1 MNSGSFAIIVDG
13 GLAVCRHR
21 HSRAPSSYLSAVHPI
36 LSALFS
42 FSSPESNLSLLPF
55 FPSLFRPHLW
65 AKPRKASTFYL
76 DPSSPQQVLGRVEA
90 AGDPAFPSE
99 TTTTAP
105 ATTADAVA
113 FRSLLRNDVDL
124 HPISSHGGLA
134 SSPPAVIS
142 NPDSENARQAITTA
156 GDVDQKVLSED
167 TSDGNAVD
175 GGLGEGSRTL
185 RMHPESGIDDRFQC
199 PSVDEMRRKFDA
211 TTTTMTTTT
220 TTEDSRNHSFSTE
233 SSSRV
238 TDSED
243 DSSGLDSFS
252 SRSFIVGSDPTTPAG
267 ASFLHHSPLIQK
279 NQESRGKYR
288 ATHSFARTTDSL
300 ASSTKNSLN

>member
-113 FRSLLRNDVDL
+113 FRSLLRNDEDL
-124 HPISSHGGLA
+124 HPISSHGSPA
-134 SSPPAVIS
+134 SPPPAVIA
-142 NPDSENARQAITTA
+142 NRDSENARQALTAA
-156 GDVDQKVLSED
+156 GDIDQKVLSENSAGED
-167 TSDGNAVD
+167 AVD
-175 GGLGEGSRTL
+175 RRLGEGSRTL

-199 PSVDEMRRKFDA
+199 LSVDEMRRKFDA
-211 TTTTMTTTT
+211 TTTTTTMTTTT
-220 TTEDSRNHSFSTE
+220 TDDWRNHSFSTE

-252 SRSFIVGSDPTTPAG
+252 SRSFIVGSDPPTPAA
-267 ASFLHHSPLIQK
+267 ASFLHHSPMIQN

-288 ATHSFARTTDSL
+288 ATHSFARTAHSF
-300 ASSTKNSLN
+300 AGSRV